1 MARAGSRDLL
11 AEYKAKRDFGK
22 TPEPGP
28 KRGKAKGNSFVIQKH
43 AARRTHFDFRLEH
56 DGVLKS
62 WAVTRGPSLDP
73 AQKRLAVM
81 TEDHPLEYGGFE
93 GVIPKG
99 EYGGGPVMIWDEG
112 TWEPIGDP
120 DEGLAKGDLKFRL
133 HGHRLNGDYVLVRM
147 KPRKEDRGRQ
157 NWLLIKKR
165 DDYAG
170 EGNEPT
176 EEYDTSVKSG
186 RTMDQILNGDSAIW
200 TSNKAQK
207 KTPAAP
213 KRAATAKP
221 RRRQAKAKKV
231 ARALIPKF
239 VEPELATLDTE
250 VPTGR
255 TWLHEVKYDGY
266 RIIARKAGDEIT
278 LFSRS
283 GLDWTVRFP
292 AIAQALLSLPANIA
306 LIDGEAAFVLPS
318 GITDFKSLQEHIDTP
333 NPAIR
338 YFAFDLLSLDG
349 KDWRKKPLK
358 ERRARLAELLAGKG
372 VSDFLIYADYVE
384 GSGPEFYAQACA
396 AGLEGIVSKRA
407 DRPYISGRGKDWLK
421 IKCLRGEEFVIGG
434 YSRSDVKGKPF
445 SSLLL
450 GTFEDGTLA
459 YSGKVGTGFDAADF
473 DRLARKFKPLER
485 ASSPFAEVPREERKG
500 AVWLEPKLVAQIAF
514 TERTRDGR
522 LRHPS
527 FKGLREDKPARE
539 VHREDR
545 DGEEAGMAKTSVAS
559 SKQGGNATFEGIT
572 LSNPGKIYYPGI
584 GLTKLDV
591 ARYYESVA
599 PSMLPYVVRRPISL
613 VRCPDGIEGQHF
625 FQRHAMKG
633 MSKAIKEV
641 PIAGGESKKPY
652 LYIDDEE
659 GLFGLVQIGTL
670 EIHDWGVSLD
680 HVDAPDRLVFDLDP
694 DEGLPLPT
702 LKAAVVEVR
711 EFLDDLGLKSF
722 LKSTGGKGFHLVAPI
737 APKLGWAEVKPFAKA
752 IADALV
758 AARPDRYT
766 ANPLKRTREGKIF
779 VDYLRNQR
787 GGSAIVNYSTRA
799 KPGAPV
805 ACPLRWDELKGLKA
819 ASPYTAKT
827 LPARLKAMKRDPWE
841 GFFSTRQSITAKARK
856 ALGLG

>member
-1 MARAGSRDLL
+1 VPAG
-11 AEYKAKRDFGK
+11 
-22 TPEPGP
+22 
-28 KRGKAKGNSFVIQKH
+28 
-43 AARRTHFDFRLEH
+43 
-56 DGVLKS
+56 
-62 WAVTRGPSLDP
+62 
-73 AQKRLAVM
+73 
-81 TEDHPLEYGGFE
+81 
-93 GVIPKG
+93 
-99 EYGGGPVMIWDEG
+99 
-112 TWEPIGDP
+112 
-120 DEGLAKGDLKFRL
+120 
-133 HGHRLNGDYVLVRM
+133 HG
-147 KPRKEDRGRQ
+147 
-157 NWLLIKKR
+157 
-165 DDYAG
+165 
-170 EGNEPT
+170 
-176 EEYDTSVKSG
+176 
-186 RTMDQILNGDSAIW
+186 
-200 TSNKAQK
+200 
-207 KTPAAP
+207 
-213 KRAATAKP
+213 
-221 RRRQAKAKKV
+221 
-231 ARALIPKF
+231 
-239 VEPELATLDTE
+239 
-250 VPTGR
+250 
-255 TWLHEVKYDGY
+255 WLHEVKYDGY
-266 RIIARKAGDEIT
+266 RIIARKAGDEVT

-292 AIAQALLSLPANIA
+292 AIAEALLSLPANIA

-349 KDWRKKPLK
+349 KDWRKQPLK

-372 VSDFLIYADYVE
+372 VSDFLIYADCVE

-434 YSRSDVKGKPF
+434 YSQSDVKGKPF

-459 YSGKVGTGFDAADF
+459 YCGKVGTGFDAADF

-500 AVWLEPKLVAQIAF
+500 AVWLEPELVAQIAF

-545 DGEEAGMAKTSVAS
+545 DGEEASMAKTSVAS

-613 VRCPDGIEGQHF
+613 VRCPDGIDGQHF